1 MTITSNI
8 LRRDY
13 TANGV
18 NTTYAFDFPIFY
30 ESNATPKFSLEVIVA
45 DTTGAESIKIETT
58 DYTITYNTTDY
69 VNGVINQGNVV
80 FGTAP
85 LNNYKVSLLR
95 KVNFTQNNDITT
107 SGSDALPGTA
117 LEGSL
122 DKLTLMLL
130 EQKENL
136 NRVFKLPKSS
146 LLNNIEF
153 PIGASQANQVIAI
166 NNAGDNLTSKDL
178 ADVGLAPVSTFAKTL
193 LDDTTASQARTTLDA
208 QQLNANLT
216 SLAGLNGSANKSFYF
231 DGVGSLVLA
240 DRLSTTTNRGVAYL
254 LPNRNILI
262 NGAMAIDQ
270 RNAGASQTI
279 TAGSALAYTVD
290 RWYAYCTGA
299 NATGQR
305 VAGTAPNQYNYRFTG
320 ASSVSKIGFAQRIEA
335 TNCQHLA
342 GKTATLS
349 VDLANSL
356 LTTITWVAS
365 YATTADAFGTIA
377 SPTKTQIATGTFTVN
392 STLTRYSTSIA
403 IPAGAT
409 TGIEIE
415 FSVGAQTSGTWTIG
429 RVQLEDT
436 PEQTTFENRTIQQE
450 LQLCQRYFQKTFN
463 LDTAVAFNA
472 GVTGAI
478 YYRSNSPTNNT
489 NFCAIWNFSSRMR
502 TTASISLYN
511 PLAGN
516 TKWRQIASANEYDS
530 TLESADETKATLSY
544 TGGLAPGFQLFAIH
558 ATAFAE
564 L

>member
-146 LLNNIEF
+146 LLSNIEF
-153 PIGASQANQVIAI
+153 PIGASQANQVITV
-166 NNAGDNLTSKDL
+166 NNAGDNLTTKDL

-216 SLAGLNGSANKSFYF
+216 ALAGLLGASNKLPYFTGSGAMALRDLLATTTTQGIAFLSNPITITNNVSNPNTQMDIGAGIVNYDNGSGQLLCQAITKTLQASGAWTAGTNQNGLDTGARANSTWYNIFEIVKNSDNTSDILYSLSRTAPTVPSGYTLVAWIGAIRTDASGNIDQNYLAKRTNYGQIHFVKNASYLTGTTLFPLDNTTPQNTEGDQYMSTDFIALSDKSILEIDVDISLAYSATGTLSMGLFQ
-231 DGVGSLVLA
+231 DSILNALRAKPVGYISSSTATINGSMKHLMK
-240 DRLSTTTNRGVAYL
+240 STTTASTAFKVRAGSNFAGTTYF
-254 LPNRNILI
+254 NG
-262 NGAMAIDQ
+262 NGAGLF
-270 RNAGASQTI
+270 N
-279 TAGSALAYTVD
+279 
-290 RWYAYCTGA
+290 
-299 NATGQR
+299 
-305 VAGTAPNQYNYRFTG
+305 GT
-320 ASSVSKIGFAQRIEA
+320 
-335 TNCQHLA
+335 C
-342 GKTATLS
+342 
-349 VDLANSL
+349 
-356 LTTITWVAS
+356 
-365 YATTADAFGTIA
+365 
-377 SPTKTQIATGTFTVN
+377 
-392 STLTRYSTSIA
+392 
-403 IPAGAT
+403 
-409 TGIEIE
+409 
-415 FSVGAQTSGTWTIG
+415 
-429 RVQLEDT
+429 
-436 PEQTTFENRTIQQE
+436 
-450 LQLCQRYFQKTFN
+450 
-463 LDTAVAFNA
+463 
-472 GVTGAI
+472 
-478 YYRSNSPTNNT
+478 
-489 NFCAIWNFSSRMR
+489 FSSI
-502 TTASISLYN
+502 TI
-511 PLAGN
+511 
-516 TKWRQIASANEYDS
+516 KEY
-530 TLESADETKATLSY
+530 L
-544 TGGLAPGFQLFAIH
+544 
-558 ATAFAE
+558 
-564 L
+564 